1 MLLFALILLAS
12 LVFQLF
18 LPWWVIAPI
27 AFGLAFWKS
36 DSGRHAFLA
45 GFTAIFVLWFAAA
58 YVPHYRNEGILTAK
72 VAQLLGLPAPFLV
85 LVVTALVGGLVG
97 GLAAWS
103 GFFWKSALMKH
114 QGTETA

>member
-1 MLLFALILLAS
+1 MLLFILILLAS

-36 DSGRHAFLA
+36 ASGRHAFLA
-45 GFTAIFVLWFAAA
+45 GFAAAFVLWFIAS
-58 YVPHYRNEGILTAK
+58 YIPHYRNEGILTFK

-85 LVVTALVGGLVG
+85 LIVTALVGGLVG

-103 GFFWKSALMKH
+103 GFFWKQALSKS
-114 QGTETA
+114 QGAKAA